1 MLWLD
6 FVEVGAALFL
16 GEGLSQDGLVS
27 LILLLLGLDVIHVLT
42 IATFSKESLVF
53 VLFINLGLCCLVE
66 LSLGTLLQLVH
77 KRHRHILSPQFKL
90 CLQLIVLRQLREKG
104 LVGVRRHGDLFELS
118 RHAVHDLLSL
128 LARHVVKVK
137 VLFQD
142 GLVLSLEESLSRHV
156 HKCATQTVLRLLLWV
171 SVVVVI
177 LLGRI
182 HGVLF
187 FLELFGAQG
196 YICIQSRETLPAVE
210 GNAGRREAEVSFL
223 NVCEGERLHVPQVLQ
238 DVLASLVDLFGVA
251 GYLLVENA
259 GPHQSIQLE
268 LWSHT

>member
-128 LARHVVKVK
+128 LARHVIKVK

-196 YICIQSRETLPAVE
+196 YICIKSRETLPAVE

-238 DVLASLVDLFGVA
+238 DVLACLVDLFGVA